1 MPHSSNGHRKILVHL
16 TKKHREEIQRN
27 ILSKRAVFIK
37 MVREGIVAMLNTQ
50 DEQRALK
57 EDKDKLSTLISQR
70 SEERK
75 ANIDS
80 LVDTVKSTTR
90 GAHRGA
96 EVGANTAVTMLG
108 AAAKVYEN
116 TRESI
121 RVLEEAQE
129 DYRSAQILHY
139 IPVSKQDYKLIGERV
154 ATVLADRLTCALFRL
169 AAGENGVLVLG
180 QFLLTSMNAYAI
192 KRLRQHESTREEII
206 RALIDAATPPPSDRF
221 NYVGWPTISYSNR
234 YLHFLLHKT
243 LERDPYADEII
254 AFSGP
259 GVSAIFGGHGS
270 YVDFKTGKKKAYQDY
285 TIQGILCHAPILD
298 NRNIVVRGLETGNRQ
313 NEMLDGSTKYPM
325 IILCPGETI
334 ADLGVNFVPKDKSE
348 LLEPEHEEVIF
359 RVFPN
364 RPVAPSVFCADL
376 ERANKDFCYINEKY
390 EVPWGRNRAIRMQE
404 RASVIYNAGR
414 KVSETGTIVTS
425 ANYHRHRAQQI
436 AMHQFD
442 AAEALEDAKVV
453 TSAALDARTEL
464 CATDI
469 TALDRHK
476 KHLRVIMASKYATS
490 AATALIDCCVEG
502 HLLEETYLTAAINA
516 VEAARAALNA
526 IRRSPVEETNYYQK
540 ILIASQKVAQIS
552 DEVFEILINFQ
563 EGFQMLLDVV
573 ETSPAFVLGRKF
585 ADTEATILATNIKKM
600 TRLARQQVKES
611 KCLSD
616 MAGTMVSYR
625 PKSEGEIE
633 FRQIADEI
641 RTDLNTVSLTE
652 DTELIIKTIELCE
665 LVTKRNLDAMRLILA
680 TGEFTLMPSDED
692 DLDHSHE
699 LGPEA
704 IQNVFVE
711 AHAQAMQSLTAANT
725 YWAGLSGWRK
735 KTTSYGSINQPLQVH
750 LEAAV
755 GAKKRSKEL
764 FERVEYKKNIKLDSN
779 FDAIVKD
786 FFIYAKAAS
795 EQGRLHFSVRHKES
809 KSSGMAISSRLTE
822 KLSVLDNLAG
832 LLSLA
837 AKERNAPMVEQAYQN
852 AVIAEKDLSVNM
864 SLREFL
870 QKTRQIKQAK
880 IAVERAVTD
889 DIEIID
895 FELNQAQLALV
906 EMEKSLQLSND
917 NCDKLIV
924 LQRSCFSRSVTMS
937 PRSNSTASLAI
948 LEESDNTKARSPSPI
963 SPSLERLSLAFQK
976 ELEHIVFEGLPAY
989 EVMIGTK
996 LLQLFQHYKELG
1008 GGMSSSDFK
1017 SRVLEKLGSMQK
1029 DTSMQCLEVSNDNW
1043 GIWLVSDL
1051 VLWAIEQTQ
1060 LTQIIEDK
1068 INEAKQEL
1076 AVITQISDNESPDL
1090 KIARKD
1096 AMLSLKKAYAHL
1108 SRARKEQAYGAR
1120 APDNQRPLPLNL
1132 VRTTLRWAGRFNSE
1146 ELVWWHKEHSGRS
1159 SVSLVDVKFPS
1170 RLVYAFFRTYS
1181 KQKLIEVKEQ
1191 VGDLNIIKKK
1201 LKEYSKHLH
1210 LLENSSGLLGQSH
1223 LIDQEGLIKLKKS
1236 HGILSEIID
1245 KTLHQLVVIK
1255 DSTSVLRDTIKKRE
1269 VAPYFNQWRE
1279 NTLGAK
1285 PKGLELTEV
1294 EADDR
1299 PDLHDFEQICSM
1311 LECFETE
1318 LRSMCPNIFSA
1329 TNYFLLPTNQE
1340 FSPYTRSMAM
1350 RNMSRSSLQGG
1361 MFSPLGRRKS
1371 ESSNGSQDHLETDL
1385 KIKEGVASQEFRVDT

>member
-37 MVREGIVAMLNTQ
+37 MLREGIVAMLNTQ

-57 EDKDKLSTLISQR
+57 EDKDKLSTLISKR

-80 LVDTVKSTTR
+80 VVDTVKSTTR
-90 GAHRGA
+90 GAPMGA

-154 ATVLADRLTCALFRL
+154 ATVLADRLACALFRL

-180 QFLLTSMNAYAI
+180 QFLLTSMNVYAI

-221 NYVGWPTISYSNR
+221 HYVGWPTIRYSNR
-234 YLHFLLHKT
+234 SLHFLLHKT
-243 LERDPYADEII
+243 LEQDPYADEII

-259 GVSAIFGGHGS
+259 GVSVIFGGHRS
-270 YVDFKTGKKKAYQDY
+270 YFDFQTGKKIIYQDY

-298 NRNIVVRGLETGNRQ
+298 NRNIVVRGLETGNRK
-313 NEMLDGSTKYPM
+313 NETLDGSTKYPM

-334 ADLGVNFVPKDKSE
+334 ADLGVNFVPNDNSE

-364 RPVAPSVFCADL
+364 RPASPSVFCADL

-404 RASVIYNAGR
+404 RSAVIYNAGR
-414 KVSETGTIVTS
+414 KVSETETIVTR
-425 ANYHRHRAQQI
+425 ANYHRQRAQQI
-436 AMHQFD
+436 AIHQFD

-476 KHLRVIMASKYATS
+476 KYLRVIMASKYATS

-502 HLLEETYLTAAINA
+502 HLLVEAYLTAAINA

-526 IRRSPVEETNYYQK
+526 IRRSPVDETNDYQK

-552 DEVFEILINFQ
+552 DEVFDILITVQ

-573 ETSPAFVLGRKF
+573 EQSPAFVLGRKF
-585 ADTEATILATNIKKM
+585 ADIETTILATSIKKM
-600 TRLARQQVKES
+600 TRLARQQLKEC
-611 KCLSD
+611 KELSD
-616 MAGTMVSYR
+616 FAGTMVSYR
-625 PKSEGEIE
+625 PKSEGEIG
-633 FRQIADEI
+633 FSQIADEI
-641 RTDLNTVSLTE
+641 RTDLNTASLTE

-665 LVTKRNLDAMRLILA
+665 LVTKRNLDAMRLILE
-680 TGEFTLMPSDED
+680 TDEFTLMPIDEN
-692 DLDHSHE
+692 DLDHPHE
-699 LGPEA
+699 LGAEA
-704 IQNVFVE
+704 IQNVFVD

-725 YWAGLSGWRK
+725 YWAGLSRWRK

-755 GAKKRSKEL
+755 AAKKRSKEL
-764 FERVEYKKNIKLDSN
+764 FERVEYKKNTKLGAN
-779 FDAIVKD
+779 FDQMVKD

-822 KLSVLDNLAG
+822 KLSVLDNLAA

-837 AKERNAPMVEQAYQN
+837 AKERNAPLAEQAYQS

-864 SLREFL
+864 PLREFL
-870 QKTRQIKQAK
+870 QKIRNIKQAK

-906 EMEKSLQLSND
+906 EMEKSLQVSND
-917 NCDKLIV
+917 NGDKLLV
-924 LQRSCFSRSVTMS
+924 LQRSCFSRSVTTS

-948 LEESDNTKARSPSPI
+948 LEESDNPKERSPSPI
-963 SPSLERLSLAFQK
+963 SPILERLSLAFQK
-976 ELEHIVFEGLPAY
+976 ELEQIVFEGLPAY

-996 LLQLFQHYKELG
+996 LLQIYQHYLQLDN
-1008 GGMSSSDFK
+1008 GMSSSEFR
-1017 SRVLEKLGSMQK
+1017 SRVLEKLRSMQG
-1029 DTSMQCLEVSNDNW
+1029 LEMPNDNW
-1043 GIWLVSDL
+1043 GIWLVSDM
-1051 VLWAIEQTQ
+1051 VLWAIERTQ
-1060 LTQIIEDK
+1060 ATQMIKDK

-1076 AVITQISDNESPDL
+1076 DVIIQISDNESPDL

-1108 SRARKEQAYGAR
+1108 SRARKEQAYAAR
-1120 APDNQRPLPLNL
+1120 ALDNQRPLPLNL

-1146 ELVWWHKEHSGRS
+1146 ELAWWHKEHSGRS

-1191 VGDLNIIKKK
+1191 VGELNIVKRK

-1210 LLENSSGLLGQSH
+1210 ILENSSGLLGWSQ
-1223 LIDQEGLIKLKKS
+1223 LIDQEGLVKLKKS

-1245 KTLHQLVVIK
+1245 NTLRQLLVIK
-1255 DSTSVLRDTIKKRE
+1255 DSTSVLRDTIRKRE